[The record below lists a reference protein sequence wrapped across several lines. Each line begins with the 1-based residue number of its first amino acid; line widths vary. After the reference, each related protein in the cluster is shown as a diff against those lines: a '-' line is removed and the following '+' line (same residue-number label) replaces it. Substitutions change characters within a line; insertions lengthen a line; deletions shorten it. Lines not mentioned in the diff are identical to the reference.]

1 VTAKIDNAIIRTK
14 QRGNAVVTMSKLT
27 PHESE
32 ATMERLPAREDLSEF
47 PNAIPARICRLSYE
61 RRLRAAD
68 LLNGSLPA
76 FANATACQGRQPFL
90 DALRLSSRS
99 ICAKIQ
105 TMKSVFSLALLALAT
120 SGAYAQ
126 NIEIVSPKHA
136 YTFAYGDAISHQIE
150 RDHLTNEMIARVTFS
165 NYPYAGDREARRDEM
180 VDFVFPGLHFD
191 ATRNEFFAR
200 TRHHARIPIAALH
213 PNFPYAGYKL
223 EPTAK
228 IFLVKRSGHVT
239 VVLNATAQPRDGA
252 RWVQLDDNWSLQN
265 LLALGL
271 ERLTR

>member
-1 VTAKIDNAIIRTK
+1 MRVLI
-14 QRGNAVVTMSKLT
+14 G
-27 PHESE
+27 
-32 ATMERLPAREDLSEF
+32 
-47 PNAIPARICRLSYE
+47 
-61 RRLRAAD
+61 
-68 LLNGSLPA
+68 
-76 FANATACQGRQPFL
+76 
-90 DALRLSSRS
+90 
-99 ICAKIQ
+99 
-105 TMKSVFSLALLALAT
+105 LALVVLTIASAHGQSL
-120 SGAYAQ
+120 
-126 NIEIVSPKHA
+126 EIVSPNHA
-136 YTFAYGDAISHQIE
+136 YTHAYGDTISHQIE
-150 RDHLTNEMIARVTFS
+150 RDHLTNEMIARITFS

-180 VDFVFPGLHFD
+180 FDFVFPGLQFD

-200 TRHHARIPIAALH
+200 TRHHARIPIAALY

-252 RWVQLDDNWSLQN
+252 RWVQTDDNWSLQN